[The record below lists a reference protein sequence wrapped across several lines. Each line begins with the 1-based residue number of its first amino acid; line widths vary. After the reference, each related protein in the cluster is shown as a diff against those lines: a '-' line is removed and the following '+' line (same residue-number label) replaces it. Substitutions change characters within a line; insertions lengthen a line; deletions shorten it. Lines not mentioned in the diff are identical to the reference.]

1 MCAISGKEDG
11 KILLEV
17 TRGKDRAFLGC
28 SGGDGSDGRRNS
40 SSEALSEITVVRGR
54 FKATEAR
61 A

>member
-1 MCAISGKEDG
+1 MCALSGKEDG

-17 TRGKDRAFLGC
+17 TRGC

-40 SSEALSEITVVRGR
+40 SSEALSKITVVRGK